1 MSKKILF
8 HGLVEQSGLE
18 RLRSLTSESVTLL
31 EADMEE
37 KDWSVPDEVV
47 AEVEIMFSTHPPQN
61 LAALSRLAFWQ
72 IGSVGFTQL
81 VGLGLPQR
89 GVAVSN
95 ARGVFDVP
103 IGEWNMVMMINLAR
117 NLRGMI
123 RNQERGIWD
132 PGAEF
137 QQEINGTVVGIW
149 GYGGIGRET
158 ARLCKALG
166 MTVHV
171 LSRSGVA
178 ARDNIYCLPGTGDPN
193 GRLPDRVFLQ
203 RERLDFL
210 AGLDFLIVATPLTPT
225 TEGMIGAAELAA
237 LPRHAFVLNPARG
250 PIIKEEALLT
260 ALREGTIAGAALDTH
275 YHYPMPSDH
284 PLWQF
289 PNVVMTPHI
298 SGSSLNYR
306 FNGRI
311 WSIFVENAR
320 RFLAGEPLL
329 NQLTAAELD
338 GET

>member
-117 NLRGMI
+117 NL
-123 RNQERGIWD
+123 E
-132 PGAEF
+132 
-137 QQEINGTVVGIW
+137 
-149 GYGGIGRET
+149 
-158 ARLCKALG
+158 
-166 MTVHV
+166 
-171 LSRSGVA
+171 
-178 ARDNIYCLPGTGDPN
+178 
-193 GRLPDRVFLQ
+193 
-203 RERLDFL
+203 
-210 AGLDFLIVATPLTPT
+210 
-225 TEGMIGAAELAA
+225 
-237 LPRHAFVLNPARG
+237 
-250 PIIKEEALLT
+250 
-260 ALREGTIAGAALDTH
+260 
-275 YHYPMPSDH
+275 
-284 PLWQF
+284 
-289 PNVVMTPHI
+289 
-298 SGSSLNYR
+298 
-306 FNGRI
+306 
-311 WSIFVENAR
+311 
-320 RFLAGEPLL
+320 
-329 NQLTAAELD
+329 
-338 GET
+338 